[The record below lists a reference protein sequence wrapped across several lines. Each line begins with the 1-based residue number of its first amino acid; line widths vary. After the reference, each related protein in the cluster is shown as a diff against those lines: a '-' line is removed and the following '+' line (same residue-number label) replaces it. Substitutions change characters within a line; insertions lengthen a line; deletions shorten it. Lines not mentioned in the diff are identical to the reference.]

1 MPMVQDT
8 RGMRCGSQH
17 GSRNA
22 ARFVFLS
29 VPRPL
34 EGGGRLPDSG
44 SLLRMV
50 I

>member
-1 MPMVQDT
+1 VPMVQDT

-34 EGGGRLPDSG
+34 EGGLPDSG